1 MLTDSFLENQGG
13 LIPVVHLCVALG
25 NLCIPLAGRRIKELR
40 ASWDGVDPQDEIM
53 IELELCIGLI
63 FKPLRHHVQNIVN
76 DGGDAL
82 IALWKATLEVLKV
95 VLCDTVSPDES
106 TDDHP
111 GVVNVVVKSIND
123 LALEHLRNV
132 IMVLVDYDILHAESI
147 HEGDISSWTWSAL
160 SDIECCKK
168 FLDEWKQ
175 AAAKS

>member
-76 DGGDAL
+76 DGGDAM
-82 IALWKATLEVLKV
+82 IALWKATLEVLKI
-95 VLCDTVSPDES
+95 VLGDQFSADEMS
-106 TDDHP
+106 NDKP
-111 GVVNVVVKSIND
+111 VFVNVVAKPFNE

-132 IMVLVDYDILHAESI
+132 IMVLIDYDILHAESTQD
-147 HEGDISSWTWSAL
+147 GDISSWTWNAL
-160 SDIECCKK
+160 GEIECCKK

-175 AAAKS
+175 AATK